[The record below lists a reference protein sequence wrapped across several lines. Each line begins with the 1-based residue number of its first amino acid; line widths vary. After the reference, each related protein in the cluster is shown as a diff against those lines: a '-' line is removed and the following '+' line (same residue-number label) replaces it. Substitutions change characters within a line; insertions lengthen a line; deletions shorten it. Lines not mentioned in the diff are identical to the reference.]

1 MNKWSY
7 GWSYPLQT
15 QLPFNSLLLLRWA
28 GSRTLRNINP
38 IYNPH
43 SLQIPH
49 KHSQPSLP
57 GLPFHLYGVILGRT
71 RGTLLRETLRTRGQE
86 PMLNSKLS
94 YAPQGNFVSYALPA
108 ATLPISG
115 LWKLLRTCWLTYPKA
130 NNIQAVYHCLQVST
144 RSSSSYLTEMCV
156 PVAASTG
163 RRCLV
168 FVQQHV
174 EIWRC
179 PERER

>member
-1 MNKWSY
+1 
-7 GWSYPLQT
+7 
-15 QLPFNSLLLLRWA
+15 
-28 GSRTLRNINP
+28 
-38 IYNPH
+38 
-43 SLQIPH
+43 
-49 KHSQPSLP
+49 
-57 GLPFHLYGVILGRT
+57 
-71 RGTLLRETLRTRGQE
+71 
-86 PMLNSKLS
+86 MLNSKLS

-174 EIWRC
+174 EI
-179 PERER
+179 